1 MAVKILTDSA
11 ADIEIEEAEKL
22 GIYVEPIEL
31 RFKDEEYL
39 DGVTLSHK
47 DFFEK
52 LIETDE
58 IPKTSLISPGRFEE
72 TFSKLTENGD
82 ELVVITLSSKLS
94 GTFNSAKDASKN
106 FNNKVFVVDSLNA
119 SIGERILVEYAIR
132 LSKEGKTAS
141 QIANELNEKK
151 KKIKLMA
158 VLGTLKYLRKGG
170 RISPLIAFAGELMSL
185 KPVIAVENGEI
196 KLVGKALGS
205 KKGNNLLNQLIEKC
219 GGIDFSMPYGTMYSG
234 IDDSYLQ
241 KYISDSK
248 SIYENYT
255 DTVPQYIIG
264 CTIGSHIGPGAIG
277 VSFFS
282 K

>member
-205 KKGNNLLNQLIEKC
+205 KKR
-219 GGIDFSMPYGTMYSG
+219 
-234 IDDSYLQ
+234 Q
-241 KYISDSK
+241 K
-248 SIYENYT
+248 
-255 DTVPQYIIG
+255 P
-264 CTIGSHIGPGAIG
+264 
-277 VSFFS
+277 
-282 K
+282 

>member
-132 LSKEGKTAS
+132 LLKEGKTAS